1 MAIVCLQHRH
11 RSARFPRCRPIAE
24 FRRAKREFERFTLG
38 SIPVLKPMMSS
49 YQLFSPL
56 VAGDM
61 RTDSALREAM
71 LHFGVQPAVQLL
83 RIVRSYIAGRSDDAA
98 LNAQLD
104 LSVSQYLAKLPNDA
118 VMRLGGMTAAVRD
131 AAAILAGGTHSD
143 QAGTP
148 TLPDDVF
155 AAVVRS
161 VISMGADSRGP
172 AWILDG
178 IALFVDAAARRGSRP
193 LASPSVSGWRSYHCR
208 MRKALATL
216 TISQRN

>member
-1 MAIVCLQHRH
+1 
-11 RSARFPRCRPIAE
+11 
-24 FRRAKREFERFTLG
+24 
-38 SIPVLKPMMSS
+38 MMSS

-71 LHFGVQPAVQLL
+71 LHFGVQSAVHLL

-98 LNAQLD
+98 LNAH
-104 LSVSQYLAKLPNDA
+104 
-118 VMRLGGMTAAVRD
+118 
-131 AAAILAGGTHSD
+131 AAAILAGGTDSD

-161 VISMGADSRGP
+161 VISTGADSRGP

-178 IALFVDAAARRGSRP
+178 IALFLDAAARRDSDD
-193 LASPSVSGWRSYHCR
+193 LAEELTLLRQPSSSIR
-208 MRKALATL
+208 
-216 TISQRN
+216 